1 MPAPEEDDN
10 KTPAQ
15 AQQVGRR
22 ARKALATR
30 NAMFEAGLTA
40 FENRP
45 VGVVSVLDIT
55 EASDVAKGVFYIHYR
70 GKDEYLIALWEF
82 VQRTL
87 LDAIRQRLGN
97 VRSRRARIE
106 GAIHHYQSMI
116 EDSPRE
122 CRFWLRMSSYF
133 GDEIGQP
140 GQMSRLRQEY
150 LQQLAALLGRVT
162 LDNVGTREIEIATVV
177 DGACWGLISQAIQVG
192 VSALDERRFVNVV
205 TSAIRSLARGQD

>member
-1 MPAPEEDDN
+1 MHASQDSADG
-10 KTPAQ
+10 AG
-15 AQQVGRR
+15 QQLGRR

-55 EASDVAKGVFYIHYR
+55 EAADVAKGVFYLHFR
-70 GKDEYLIALWEF
+70 GKDEYLIALWDS

-87 LDAIRQRLGN
+87 LDTIRQRLATS
-97 VRSRRARIE
+97 RSDRERIE
-106 GAIHHYQSMI
+106 AAARHYHGMI
-116 EDSPRE
+116 AEAPRK

-140 GQMSRLRQEY
+140 GEMSRLRQEF
-150 LQQLAALLGRVT
+150 LQQLAALVAGVTMSEVGASEIRV
-162 LDNVGTREIEIATVV
+162 ATTI
-177 DGACWGLISQAIQVG
+177 DGACWGLISQSMQLGDA
-192 VSALDERRFVNVV
+192 ALDEPSFVRVI
-205 TSAIRSLARGQD
+205 TSAVRSLAPR